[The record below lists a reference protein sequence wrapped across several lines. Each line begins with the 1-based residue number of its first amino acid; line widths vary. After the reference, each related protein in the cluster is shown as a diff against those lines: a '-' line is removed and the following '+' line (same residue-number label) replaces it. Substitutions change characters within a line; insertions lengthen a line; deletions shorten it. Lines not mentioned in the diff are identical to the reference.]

1 MKHSQRIITAFFII
15 LCIGVLTVLGN
26 HFFILGINLLA
37 LLCLNEIGELKA
49 IYKNPFTKYSSF
61 LCLTALILST
71 TIPATESFWKSSICI
86 ILLILLFSYILIE
99 LVTKSI
105 KYPTNKPYQAINALL
120 LIGLSFPFAILI
132 RSSSNGLIDVLF
144 ILATISTSDS
154 GAYFT
159 GKLIGKNQLTA
170 ISPKKTIE
178 GTLGGFICSMATS
191 ITLIMLFNL
200 PITSYICLAI
210 LLNICAPLGDLHESL
225 TKRTYNAKDSSSLLP
240 GHGGIYDR
248 LDSYILN
255 FPLFF
260 FFKTLLIT
268 HL

>member
-15 LCIGVLTVLGN
+15 LCIGTLTILGN
-26 HFFILGINLLA
+26 HYFILGISILA
-37 LLCLNEIGELKA
+37 LLCLNEIGELKE

-61 LCLTALILST
+61 LCLTTLILST
-71 TIPATESFWKSSICI
+71 SFPATEVLWESTTC
-86 ILLILLFSYILIE
+86 LILITLLLGYILVE
-99 LVTKSI
+99 LFTKSI
-105 KYPTNKPYQAINALL
+105 KYPTNKPYQSINALL

-132 RSSSNGLIDVLF
+132 RSSSNGLIDVMF

-159 GKLIGKNQLTA
+159 GKLIGKKQLTA

-178 GTLGGFICSMATS
+178 GTLGGFICSMTTS
-191 ITLIMLFNL
+191 VTIIILFNL
-200 PITSYICLAI
+200 PMPTYICLAI

-260 FFKTLLIT
+260 FFKTILIT